1 MNISEKT
8 FLWQEQR
15 GLMIFRIQTTDP
27 RIAERMSRRKRFK
40 LTAKGINCKIWIY
53 IAEFYSPQKARQAL
67 AQLTGRKVKKDT
79 AEEVFFA

>member
-1 MNISEKT
+1 MLISKYT

-15 GLMIFRIQTTDP
+15 GLMIFRIQTADP
-27 RIAERMSRRKRFK
+27 RIAGRMSRRKRFQ
-40 LTAKGINCKIWIY
+40 LSAKGINCKFWIY

-79 AEEVFFA
+79 AEEVFYA